1 MSTTEIYLLAMM
13 MIFAVPYLV
22 WRLLN
27 SDNVA
32 PLVVVQIVGGVL
44 LGPGVLGAAYPE
56 YHAFVFS
63 PQVTLA
69 LNGIAWWAVMVF
81 VWIAG
86 VELDLRQAWRHRGES
101 LVVAGMA
108 LVTPL
113 LLGVGVALVLLGW
126 QSDWIGPRA
135 RTWQFVT
142 GVGMGCA
149 VTALP
154 ILVLFLEKLGILR
167 TALGQ
172 RLLRYASFDDLAIW
186 GVLALILLDW
196 ERIGRQGLFLCGFG
210 IAAWLVRRAMVRLRE
225 GDRWYASLT
234 WLLACAFLS
243 DWAGLH
249 YMVGAFLAGVVLDAG
264 WFDRTRMDALREQ
277 VLFAFMPVFFLSTGL
292 KTTWTVGAETVFVA
306 AGLLMVASVAGKLL
320 GVGLA
325 GRMLGWPRGDARV
338 IGWLLQTKGLIE
350 LIFANILLD
359 KQIISNQMFTAMLLM
374 AIGSTM
380 LALPMVRNS
389 HLVPARAPAAM
400 PGGPLRE

>member
-1 MSTTEIYLLAMM
+1 MSITEIYLLAMM

-172 RLLRYASFDDLAIW
+172 RLLRYASFDDRAIW

-249 YMVGAFLAGVVLDAG
+249 YMVGAFLAGAV
-264 WFDRTRMDALREQ
+264 MDAHWFAQQRLDFMRQ
-277 VLFAFMPVFFLSTGL
+277 TVLITIMPVYFLS
-292 KTTWTVGAETVFVA
+292 
-306 AGLLMVASVAGKLL
+306 AGLRTNWAVGGSAVFIAAAVLLAASLSGKLI
-320 GVGLA
+320 GTHIA
-325 GRMLGWPRGDARV
+325 GRILKWGQGEASI
-338 IGWLLQTKGLIE
+338 IGWLLQTKALIMI
-350 LIFANILLD
+350 IFSNILLD
-359 KQIISNQMFTAMLLM
+359 KGLITNETFTALLLM
-374 AIGSTM
+374 AIASTM
-380 LALPMVRNS
+380 LTVPMVYPKLR
-389 HLVPARAPAAM
+389 RAAQ
-400 PGGPLRE
+400 LIVKTS